1 MEKGPPRVLICG
13 DRHYNNYAKIKFF
26 VDSLPIGS
34 VIIEGEAKGAD
45 QFARIAAEEKGI
57 PQERILRF
65 PAQWDSYLKKR
76 AGMVRNT
83 QMLDEGKPTIVV
95 AFHDKIEESKGTKN
109 MIEQAISAGLP
120 VLINPDSWWQVD
132 DEK

>member
-1 MEKGPPRVLICG
+1 MPRVLICG

-26 VDSLPIGS
+26 VNSLPIGS
-34 VIIEGEAKGAD
+34 IIIEGEAKGAD

-57 PQERILRF
+57 PQERILKF
-65 PAQWDSYLKKR
+65 PADWSWGKSG
-76 AGMVRNT
+76 GMRRNI
-83 QMLDEGKPTIVV
+83 QMLDEGKPTVVV

-109 MIEQAISAGLP
+109 MIERAISAGLP